1 VHHRCMLF
9 AHTLSPIQARCI
21 RTCKNRTIF
30 LYTKT
35 YSFIN
40 LLRSLS
46 KRATLL
52 RSEISSGI
60 WKKKRWIRYIETE
73 CLHRS
78 DEGNFIPIGVRLNGF
93 KPVRRNFSSSTRK
106 ISAFSSR
113 ELALFAAFIGRHF
126 QVESIVNVQS
136 IFEHTSQ
143 LNDAW

>member
-1 VHHRCMLF
+1 MHAFR
-9 AHTLSPIQARCI
+9 AYIKADSNPCI

-35 YSFIN
+35 YNFIN
-40 LLRSLS
+40 LLQSLS

-52 RSEISSGI
+52 WKIISSGI
-60 WKKKRWIRYIETE
+60 YEKKRWIRYIVE

-78 DEGNFIPIGVRLNGF
+78 NEGNFIPIGVRLSGF
-93 KPVRRNFSSSTRK
+93 KPVRRNFSSNTRK

-113 ELALFAAFIGRHF
+113 GLALFAAFIGRHF
-126 QVESIVNVQS
+126 QVESIVDVQS

-143 LNDAW
+143 LNDAR